1 MWFLQTQ
8 WWPNI
13 ILGKDMSRHELCK
26 GFTLY
31 PLKNT
36 LKCYL
41 FMWLHWSYLQLGSF
55 SFGVWNLVPCPG
67 IEPRALALGAQHLSH
82 WTTREVSRFAPY
94 KTFQITLLPPSFFSP
109 DQLSIHTDLSFYFWS
124 WCNTMPWEF
133 FNLGACK
140 MPGDTTKKWRE
151 VSFPADGSW
160 PLESGRWER
169 ELTRYDPF
177 LSSPCRPTLSCGLSC
192 GLSEKT
198 VKQTV

>member
-1 MWFLQTQ
+1 
-8 WWPNI
+8 
-13 ILGKDMSRHELCK
+13 
-26 GFTLY
+26 
-31 PLKNT
+31 
-36 LKCYL
+36 
-41 FMWLHWSYLQLGSF
+41 MWLHWSYLQLGSF

-82 WTTREVSRFAPY
+82 WTAREVSRFAPY

-198 VKQTV
+198 VKQTVELHHAASHLSSPPLSLSFFPPHIFTSVGFYLLNKMLVL